1 MTKTI
6 RRVTPPHCPRSAM
19 NFNTWKWVGCTI
31 VDSED
36 LSHLSTVAP
45 GHLLHWFVCRFGD
58 MLPRSL
64 MKSLSKMCT
73 LQKMHKTS
81 SLLLSFKGIFF
92 ITTFRVSKLPSTQNC
107 SVWRN
112 FSIVW
117 FTQHFLQKKM
127 LLNFAELQIFSRKL
141 RYFYVFVWMQE
152 ITKEKPF
159 EGSKH
164 LNMPL
169 VMQLVIPSLW
179 PYDFKETV

>member
-1 MTKTI
+1 
-6 RRVTPPHCPRSAM
+6 
-19 NFNTWKWVGCTI
+19 
-31 VDSED
+31 
-36 LSHLSTVAP
+36 
-45 GHLLHWFVCRFGD
+45 
-58 MLPRSL
+58 
-64 MKSLSKMCT
+64 
-73 LQKMHKTS
+73 
-81 SLLLSFKGIFF
+81 
-92 ITTFRVSKLPSTQNC
+92 
-107 SVWRN
+107 
-112 FSIVW
+112 
-117 FTQHFLQKKM
+117 M